1 MPAKTNSTQFDLHVS
16 KYTITNTDN
25 TANKYSRAKGIW
37 PRPPT
42 RRNVIITERDTE
54 THTSWEE
61 GTDHEAEVDGG
72 HGEDEQ
78 EDEDQRGVTVG
89 QHCSVRA
96 HLKKHS
102 SSAQLWCT
110 EKHL

>member
-1 MPAKTNSTQFDLHVS
+1 MWA
-16 KYTITNTDN
+16 
-25 TANKYSRAKGIW
+25 
-37 PRPPT
+37 
-42 RRNVIITERDTE
+42 DTE

-78 EDEDQRGVTVG
+78 EDKDQCGVTVG

-96 HLKKHS
+96 HLKQ
-102 SSAQLWCT
+102 QL
-110 EKHL
+110 